1 MKIEYYGWLDQMTGQ
16 TAWPPESE
24 SDADLETRRRRIMA
38 VRRALRRLPKLERQ
52 LILAHHFYGDSL
64 SYAARR
70 ESLSFAVAVSGYRRG
85 LRRLR
90 SQLSAF
96 VAEEFDV
103 AAEASTCV
111 ICASPHRTDIER
123 ILRSRTRHEGFAR
136 VIAEI
141 WDKCGL
147 RLRSP
152 QTIVGHVKYHSTKRG
167 ER

>member
-16 TAWPPESE
+16 TAWPSE
-24 SDADLETRRRRIMA
+24 LASEADAAKRLQRIRA

-52 LILAHHFYGDSL
+52 LILARHFYGESL
-64 SYAARR
+64 SCAAKK

-96 VAEEFDV
+96 VAAEFGI
-103 AAEASTCV
+103 ASAASTCV
-111 ICASPHRTDIER
+111 ICASPRRSEIDR
-123 ILRSRTRHEGFAR
+123 ILRSRDRKEGFAR

-141 WDKCGL
+141 WKKCGL

-152 QTIVGHVKYHSTKRG
+152 QTIVGHLKYHNTTRG